1 MTALPGNVRIS
12 PAVAPVNA
20 RPGYAAPVSHQPLHV
35 TPLAVPAGVLRTL
48 AARAPDRW
56 PVFLESAAHGPLGRY
71 SLLACQPSATLTRDA
86 EGRVE
91 AQGTALEPGGF
102 LDNLAAWYAREAR
115 PDHGREKP
123 LPFTGGWIVYLGY
136 EIAGE
141 VEPSLTLPKARGPF
155 SAFALRVEHLAVHDQ
170 ATDRIYAV
178 TSNQDLAAHQRL
190 VAELHATAGLMIQED
205 ARPVPVASLSE
216 EAPERHLARVRAAKE
231 HIAAGDIYQANL
243 SRPWRLELR
252 DEDDAARVY
261 AALRSANPA
270 PFAASVR
277 FGGMTIL
284 SSSPERLM
292 RISGREVSTRPI
304 AGTRPRLGD
313 AEQQLRDRAE
323 LVGHPK
329 ERAEHIML
337 IDLERNDLGRV
348 CEPGSVK
355 VNEYMVTETYAHV
368 HHIVSNVRG
377 ILRGDRTPIDALRA
391 LFPGGTITGC
401 PKVRCMQLIAELEGE
416 GRGAYTG
423 SLGWLGDDGDAD
435 FNILIRTL
443 TMNGRHIE
451 LRAGGGIV
459 ADSIPER
466 ELEETRAKARGLL
479 RAFEAP

>member
-1 MTALPGNVRIS
+1 VPGK
-12 PAVAPVNA
+12 APQ
-20 RPGYAAPVSHQPLHV
+20 GYAAAVTDRPLHV
-35 TPLAVPAGVLRTL
+35 TPLAVPAAALRTL

-56 PVFLESAAHGPLGRY
+56 PVLLESAAHGPLGRY
-71 SLLACQPSATLTRDA
+71 SLLVYQPSATLTRDA
-86 EGRVE
+86 QGRLE
-91 AQGTALEPGGF
+91 AHGLEIQPGGF

-115 PDHGREKP
+115 PDHARDKP

-136 EIAGE
+136 EVAGE
-141 VEPSLTLPKARGPF
+141 IEPSLRLPAATGPF
-155 SAFALRVEHLAVHDQ
+155 SAFALRTEHLAVHDQ
-170 ATDRIYAV
+170 GSGMVHVVSSNDDYATHR
-178 TSNQDLAAHQRL
+178 QL
-190 VAELHATAGLMIQED
+190 VAELHAAAKHLAVEN
-205 ARPVPVASLSE
+205 ASPVPVASLRE
-216 EAPERHLARVRAAKE
+216 EAPERHLARVRAAKDY
-231 HIAAGDIYQANL
+231 IAAGDIYQANL

-252 DEDDAARVY
+252 DAEDAARVY

-277 FGGMTIL
+277 FAGMTIL

-292 RISGREVSTRPI
+292 RISGRELSTRPI

-348 CEPGSVK
+348 CEAGSVT

-377 ILRGDRTPIDALRA
+377 ILREDRTPIDALRA

-401 PKVRCMQLIAELEGE
+401 PKVRCMQIIAELEGE

-443 TMNGRHIE
+443 TMNGPHIE

-479 RAFEAP
+479 RAFEAS